1 MTKRPVEEGSSCGG
15 GDVGGKKYDGPGG
28 PHVRGGPADG
38 SPGPAGEGEG
48 LEGRKARDVLGTD
61 HF

>member
-38 SPGPAGEGEG
+38 SPGPSG
-48 LEGRKARDVLGTD
+48 K
-61 HF
+61 